1 MRDRSGYC
9 RAGECRLRTGSR
21 RSESGWRPPARFWLE
36 RVGVGRKTVGIV
48 EPNRLVDVVLQPID
62 LIQVDMEALLAQSEF
77 FVPNHGRVGSIP
89 IPAINEVGINERTC
103 NR

>member
-1 MRDRSGYC
+1 
-9 RAGECRLRTGSR
+9 
-21 RSESGWRPPARFWLE
+21 
-36 RVGVGRKTVGIV
+36 
-48 EPNRLVDVVLQPID
+48 
-62 LIQVDMEALLAQSEF
+62 LIQVDMEALLARSEF